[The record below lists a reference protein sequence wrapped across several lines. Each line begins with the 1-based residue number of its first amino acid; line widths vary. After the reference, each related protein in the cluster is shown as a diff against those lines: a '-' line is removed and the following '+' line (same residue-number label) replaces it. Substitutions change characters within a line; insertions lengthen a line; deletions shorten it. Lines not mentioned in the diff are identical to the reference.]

1 MIRKDHDCF
10 DRERTLATCR
20 AKSVSQGG
28 DMIDKSTRMTV
39 SERDRKEEHSSSE
52 EISSI
57 SDHSGVPSLTRA
69 TLLH

>member
-1 MIRKDHDCF
+1 
-10 DRERTLATCR
+10 
-20 AKSVSQGG
+20 
-28 DMIDKSTRMTV
+28 MIDKSTRMTV

-57 SDHSGVPSLTRA
+57 SDHSGVSGVASLTRA

>member
-39 SERDRKEEHSSSE
+39 SEREHSSSE

-57 SDHSGVPSLTRA
+57 SGHSGVPGVASLTRA